1 MISND
6 FTMIV
11 QVTTRGTKLLQPIQ
25 FLQRQL
31 QNQPTN
37 CSGSTKG
44 SLAQC

>member
-6 FTMIV
+6 
-11 QVTTRGTKLLQPIQ
+11 LQWLFKSQ
-25 FLQRQL
+25 QELRNYY
-31 QNQPTN
+31 NQYNFYKETN